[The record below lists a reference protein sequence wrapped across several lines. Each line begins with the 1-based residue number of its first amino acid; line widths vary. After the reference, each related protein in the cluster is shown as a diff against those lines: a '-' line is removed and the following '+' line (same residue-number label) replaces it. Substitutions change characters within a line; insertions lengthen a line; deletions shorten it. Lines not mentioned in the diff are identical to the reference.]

1 MKSFGQRLR
10 DLREERGLSP
20 RELAR
25 ESGVKYETI
34 YRVEHGIHH
43 EPRLRDVVKLAR
55 ALRVSLDTLAGLY
68 EHPEQDAGSEL
79 VPTAKELVGA

>member
-1 MKSFGQRLR
+1 MQSFGQRLR
-10 DLREERGLSP
+10 RLREERGFTP

-25 ESGVKYETI
+25 ESGVQYETI

-43 EPRLRDVVKLAR
+43 EPRLRDVIKLAR

-68 EHPEQDAGSEL
+68 ESTESDTQSEESPL
-79 VPTAKELVGA
+79 QTTPA